1 MKNEIDELNI
11 YQRLAK
17 VRKAVEVIEKNAS
30 GYGYK
35 YVSEDE
41 ILAKVTGVMD
51 KMHLTLIPS
60 IVPGTFKVDPYVYE
74 KTKLIKGEPHVETV
88 SEIMTQSDMVFTWI
102 NDDNPEE
109 KIEIPWAMVGHQAD
123 GSQGFGTALTYS
135 YRYFLLKYFG
145 VSTTTDDPDEW
156 RSKQKEA
163 EEAEAKSA
171 AEEIIKRFDEMVR
184 KYLASNPDK
193 SGDIKKMVSKYVKS
207 GDYTKI
213 TMPALARSLLLEF
226 ENTYVKEEK

>member
-123 GSQGFGTALTYS
+123 GSQGFGTALGG
-135 YRYFLLKYFG
+135 FG
-145 VSTTTDDPDEW
+145 STDTSD
-156 RSKQKEA
+156 KE
-163 EEAEAKSA
+163 S
-171 AEEIIKRFDEMVR
+171 V
-184 KYLASNPDK
+184 
-193 SGDIKKMVSKYVKS
+193 
-207 GDYTKI
+207 
-213 TMPALARSLLLEF
+213 
-226 ENTYVKEEK
+226 